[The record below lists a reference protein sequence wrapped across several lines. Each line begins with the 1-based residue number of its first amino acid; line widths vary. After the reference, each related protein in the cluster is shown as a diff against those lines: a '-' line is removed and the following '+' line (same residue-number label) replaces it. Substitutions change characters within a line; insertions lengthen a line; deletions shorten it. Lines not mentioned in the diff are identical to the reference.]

1 MIKFRSKAKQI
12 AIVSLIACFAA
23 GCGGEKAAETEI
35 PAAEAELPSESLS
48 DAAET
53 VAVAETEAEAA
64 EAKALEQDTA
74 EATGDGEAEIT
85 ETYPETAASKESEGE
100 GTEYFG
106 IMHATITGAVKE
118 GDVTVYSFS
127 DKNDPEN
134 VWSVPGTELG
144 DILIDPVSGAETAI
158 LFCGD
163 MMKDSENVDFVV
175 MLPEGEYEIL
185 RAEGVTIE
193 NAMST
198 FAISTASGEEIF
210 FLKDNCRIED
220 GSLEQDSGDHIVVY
234 YARSKED
241 GTCYP
246 FRVYAAD

>member
-1 MIKFRSKAKQI
+1 MIKIRSKAKQI
-12 AIVSLIACFAA
+12 AIISLIACFAA
-23 GCGGEKAAETEI
+23 GCGGEKAAETVSS
-35 PAAEAELPSESLS
+35 AAEAELSSESLS
-48 DAAET
+48 ETADTEAA
-53 VAVAETEAEAA
+53 AEAEAA
-64 EAKALEQDTA
+64 DAGAAAQDA
-74 EATGDGEAEIT
+74 DPAMEGSEAEIT
-85 ETYPETAASKESEGE
+85 ETYPETVASEGSE
-100 GTEYFG
+100 STEYFG
-106 IMHATITGAVKE
+106 IMHATVTGAVKE

-163 MMKDSENVDFVV
+163 MMRDSENVDFVV

-185 RAEGVTIE
+185 KAEGVTTE

-198 FAISTASGEEIF
+198 FAISTSSGEEIF

-246 FRVYAAD
+246 FRVYAAE